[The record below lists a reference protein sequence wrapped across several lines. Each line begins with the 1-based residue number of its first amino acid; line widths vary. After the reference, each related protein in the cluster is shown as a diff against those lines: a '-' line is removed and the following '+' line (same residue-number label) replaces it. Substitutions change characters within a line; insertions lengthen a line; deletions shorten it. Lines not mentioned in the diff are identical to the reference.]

1 MVAVSEVFKAWQEGL
16 ANKDSSKIG
25 ELFADDFVFTTTVT
39 TRSKQETL
47 AWVDAGG
54 NPTVIDNLEVLYEND
69 EVAVIQHS
77 ANNAKGDGTA
87 WNLLTKKDGK
97 FSQARVMRT
106 AVNRDG

>member
-1 MVAVSEVFKAWQEGL
+1 MSSVTEAWETWQEGL

-47 AWVDAGG
+47 TWVDAGG

-69 EVAVIQHS
+69 EVGVIYHS
-77 ANNAKGDGTA
+77 ASNNTPMA
-87 WNLLTKKDGK
+87 
-97 FSQARVMRT
+97 
-106 AVNRDG
+106 

>member
-1 MVAVSEVFKAWQEGL
+1 MSSVTELWQTWQEGF

-69 EVAVIQHS
+69 EVGVIHHS
-77 ANNAKGDGTA
+77 ANNNNNDGVA
-87 WNLLTKKDGK
+87 IAVYTKTGGK
-97 FSQARVMRT
+97 ISQVRV
-106 AVNRDG
+106 V